1 MPSVFMLRQIMIAMV
16 WALYACGN
24 STLSGKSIMLLTEA
38 DAGRSIELHV
48 GDKLKVSLP
57 GSPTTGFR
65 WEANVGGDTI
75 LKQNGEPEFEPSS
88 KAIGG
93 GGREVFSFE
102 AASPGQ
108 RRLTLL
114 YRRPFEKDISHA
126 KTFEVAV
133 TVR

>member
-1 MPSVFMLRQIMIAMV
+1 MLRQIMIAMV
-16 WALYACGN
+16 WVLCACGN
-24 STLSGKSIMLLTEA
+24 SSSSGRSIMVLTEA
-38 DAGRSIELHV
+38 DAGRSIELPV

-65 WEANVGGDTI
+65 WEVNVGDDTI
-75 LKQNGEPEFEPSS
+75 LKPGGEPEFEPSS

-93 GGREVFSFE
+93 GGREVFSFDV
-102 AASPGQ
+102 ASPG
-108 RRLTLL
+108 RMRLKLI
-114 YRRPFEKDISHA
+114 YRRPFEKDISNA